1 MAFCSQLFD
10 EEGTWGRDDGR
21 GAVDAQ
27 PRFGVLSLACAE
39 PRRASSEVSCILH
52 AVISNV
58 CALIIVVR
66 IDSEGVL
73 HMELS

>member
-1 MAFCSQLFD
+1 
-10 EEGTWGRDDGR
+10 
-21 GAVDAQ
+21 
-27 PRFGVLSLACAE
+27 LSLACAE
-39 PRRASSEVSCILH
+39 PRRVSSEVSCIIH

-58 CALIIVVR
+58 CALFIVIR

>member
-1 MAFCSQLFD
+1 VAFCSQLFD

-39 PRRASSEVSCILH
+39 PRRASSEVSCIIH
-52 AVISNV
+52 TAISNV
-58 CALIIVVR
+58 CALIIVIR